1 MISESENFAGILLA
15 EHDSLAAL
23 LRLLKEEQQV
33 ILQRRTEALVNML
46 GTIEEQLFRVRR
58 HQVERDDV
66 LKKLVTVTPRP
77 ANRASRPGLAPR
89 VDLLPGGLREQCL
102 PIAQRID
109 TLIRLV
115 HEIAWQ
121 NHVLLSNS
129 VHFLQE
135 VLAPLLG
142 SPEVNVSVYGEEGTV
157 HKATKRSNL
166 FQAVA

>member
-1 MISESENFAGILLA
+1 MTPESENLTGLLLA

-33 ILQRRTEALVNML
+33 ILQRRTEALVSML
-46 GTIEEQLFRVRR
+46 ATIEEQLFRVRH
-58 HQVERDDV
+58 HQVQRDEI
-66 LKKLVTVTPRP
+66 LKKLVTATPRP
-77 ANRASRPGLAPR
+77 SSPARRPGLATR
-89 VDLLPGGLREQCL
+89 VDLLPGGLREECL

-109 TLIRLV
+109 TLVQLV
-115 HEIAWQ
+115 HEFAWQ
-121 NHVLLSNS
+121 NHVILSHS

-142 SPEVNVSVYGEEGTV
+142 NQEVSVSVYGEQGTIQ
-157 HKATKRSNL
+157 KNTKRANL